1 MPSPLLPVDSAESA
15 AYAATGFAFRI
26 ALIDLPWLAPKAIHE
41 RGVTESLRRGAGPMK
56 RGWWAPDCFRI
67 EFPAV
72 LPAPTFDPAIAAPV
86 LMQAMPQ

>member
-1 MPSPLLPVDSAESA
+1 MPNPLLSIDSAESA
-15 AYAATGFAFRI
+15 AYAAT
-26 ALIDLPWLAPKAIHE
+26 
-41 RGVTESLRRGAGPMK
+41 ESLRRGVGPIK
-56 RGWWAPDCFRI
+56 RGWRAPDRFRI